1 MNSLGWEVCDV
12 ARSQVLMAMMITGD
26 HCSGMQ
32 NTPRHGFSLIL
43 LGFAH
48 FSSPNTDTMRFC
60 THTPTKATP
69 FLSSPSSEELQKA
82 FPTAIT

>member
-1 MNSLGWEVCDV
+1 
-12 ARSQVLMAMMITGD
+12 MAMMITVE

-32 NTPRHGFSLIL
+32 SNPKHGFSLIL

-48 FSSPNTDTMRFC
+48 FLSPSTDTMRFC
-60 THTPTKATP
+60 THTLTKAIS
-69 FLSSPSSEELQKA
+69 FLSSLSSENLQKA